1 MNIEIK
7 LKKDLNYNLQ
17 LHRFS
22 ANFQNEMY
30 TLIHFKRYIGE
41 GGRLISDMLVVS
53 DKSNIADYLVTTNIG
68 KASDSLDHR
77 FLLLVFLKNWPW

>member
-1 MNIEIK
+1 
-7 LKKDLNYNLQ
+7 
-17 LHRFS
+17 
-22 ANFQNEMY
+22 MY

-77 FLLLVFLKNWPW
+77 FLLLVCLKNWPW